1 MVRQYG
7 RDNGFGWRLND
18 VIGAQI
24 ISVPD
29 SLPATIANR
38 GARQLVFYLI
48 VIALVTLGVLDGVL
62 YLTVIRPV
70 SRLST
75 MADEISRGNMEV
87 EELPVRGKDEISVLA
102 ASFNRMHRSLGRAME
117 MLSRENPID
126 PIP

>member
-1 MVRQYG
+1 
-7 RDNGFGWRLND
+7 
-18 VIGAQI
+18 
-24 ISVPD
+24 
-29 SLPATIANR
+29 
-38 GARQLVFYLI
+38 VFYLI